1 LPEIAAPS
9 AVQLDWVQIFR
20 LVALFCAVLFWKTTV
35 ITQFVVPR
43 GIVEGAVGESEVPSK
58 DNVVGIEPR
67 FAWYLWPSVSVDK
80 FAALVT
86 STDPPFTTTGE
97 SEGPKRMRLGPGRI
111 WFRINQIPARVDAIP
126 APIVRGINAA
136 MTALRNISE
145 SSVDRSFEGMN
156 R

>member
-35 ITQFVVPR
+35 ITQFVGPR
-43 GIVEGAVGESEVPSK
+43 EIVEVAIGESEVPSK

-67 FAWYLWPSVSVDK
+67 FAWYMWPSVSGTQ

-86 STDPPFTTTGE
+86 CTDPPFTTTGE
-97 SEGPKRMRLGPGRI
+97 SEGLPRGRLRPGGI
-111 WFRINQIPARVDAIP
+111 WFRFNQIPARVD
-126 APIVRGINAA
+126 
-136 MTALRNISE
+136 TA
-145 SSVDRSFEGMN
+145 
-156 R
+156 